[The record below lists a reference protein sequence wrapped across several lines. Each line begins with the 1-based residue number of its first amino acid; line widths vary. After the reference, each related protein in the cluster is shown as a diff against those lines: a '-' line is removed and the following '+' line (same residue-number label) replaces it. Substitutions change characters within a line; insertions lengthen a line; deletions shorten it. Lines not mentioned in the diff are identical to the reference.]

1 MYFII
6 FIESINIVPLGLYVG
21 IAIMIILAISVA
33 ITVATALNNRYTY
46 YDCWHEEHSVADLEL
61 HYIRTSLRALSP
73 IYEDITVR
81 NNTAIWTSNWKRT
94 IHNYRSTKD
103 IATYN

>member
-1 MYFII
+1 
-6 FIESINIVPLGLYVG
+6 
-21 IAIMIILAISVA
+21 MIILAISVA

-46 YDCWHEEHSVADLEL
+46 YDCWHEEHSVADLDL
-61 HYIRTSLRALSP
+61 HHIRASLRALSP

-81 NNTAIWTSNWKRT
+81 NNTAMDIELEKNYS
-94 IHNYRSTKD
+94 YRSTKD